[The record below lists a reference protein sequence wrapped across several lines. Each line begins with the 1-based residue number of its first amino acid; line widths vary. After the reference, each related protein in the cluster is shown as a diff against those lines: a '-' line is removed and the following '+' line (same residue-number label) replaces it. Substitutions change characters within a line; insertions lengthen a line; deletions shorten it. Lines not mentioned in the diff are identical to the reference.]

1 VNLKRVCSR
10 VLCAAGLI
18 LSMQGF
24 AVETVAPVQPDKT
37 LDIYATPARLVDI
50 GGRKLNLRC
59 SGTGTQTVMLEA
71 GAIADSMT
79 WFKVQP
85 QLAKTTTVCSYD
97 RAGLGFS
104 DEGPLPR
111 DLDAEA
117 GDLHA
122 LIHAAGIK
130 TPVVLVAHSRGT
142 NIARR
147 YADKYRA
154 DLAALVL
161 LDPPA
166 QNIAAFAPEFA
177 KADDAGRAQAI
188 AFMRQCAKGAEAGK
202 LGAPTQELQRC
213 LRGPDPALSQA
224 LNDAQRANKSRPAFW
239 HTIISTYETNAL
251 YDAPVPAD
259 EKHGTLP
266 IIVLRPDS
274 TEADAPQEV
283 RKALQ
288 AARDKTQQAIVATST
303 RGKRIDVAHSSHD
316 VQTDRPDAV
325 IAAVNEVVRPSGASA
340 SAKH

>member
-1 VNLKRVCSR
+1 MNPIRVCNIALFS
-10 VLCAAGLI
+10 CGLI
-18 LSMQGF
+18 FSLRTL
-24 AVETVAPVQPDKT
+24 AETAAPPPDKS
-37 LDIYATPARLVDI
+37 LDVYATPARLVDI

-59 SGTGTQTVMLEA
+59 SGKGAPTVMLEA

-85 QLAKTTTVCSYD
+85 EVAKTTMVCSYD

-117 GDLHA
+117 SDLHA
-122 LIHAAGIK
+122 LIHAAGIR

-147 YADKYRA
+147 HADKYA
-154 DLAALVL
+154 SDLSALVL

-166 QNIAAFAPEFA
+166 QNVAEFAPEFA
-177 KADDAGRAQAI
+177 KAEEAERIQAI
-188 AFMRQCAKGAEAGK
+188 PVMRKCAKGAEEGK
-202 LGAPTQELQRC
+202 LGAPSPELQRC
-213 LRGPDPALSQA
+213 LRGPNPQFSQT

-251 YDAPVPAD
+251 YNAPVPVN
-259 EKHGTLP
+259 ENHGALP
-266 IIVLRPDS
+266 IVVLRPDS
-274 TEADAPQEV
+274 AEADAPPEV
-283 RKALQ
+283 RKALE
-288 AARDKTQQAIVATST
+288 AARDKTQQAIIATST
-303 RGKRIDVAHSSHD
+303 HGKRIYVDRSSHD
-316 VQTDRPDAV
+316 VQMDRPDAV
-325 IAAVNEVVRPSGASA
+325 IAAINELIKPSGTEA